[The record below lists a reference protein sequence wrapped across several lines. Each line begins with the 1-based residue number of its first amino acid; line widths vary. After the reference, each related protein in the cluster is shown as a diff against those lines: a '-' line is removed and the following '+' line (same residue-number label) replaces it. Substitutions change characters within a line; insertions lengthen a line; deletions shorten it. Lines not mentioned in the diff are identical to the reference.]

1 MPHRKRSRLRVAGLY
16 ARALVHEF
24 RWTLLAL
31 LALVAFASALNYVA
45 AEPGKQPSVDDACY
59 NAWMALLAQ
68 APRPDA
74 WYLKI
79 VNGIYPLFGVV
90 LLGEGVVRLGLLLAS
105 KRQGEKE
112 WMRVM
117 ASTYRG
123 HIILCGLG
131 HLGYRV
137 LEQLLAIGQEVIAL
151 EQNQEGRFVAQAK
164 AKGVP
169 VLARDMKDDEAL
181 AEAEVAQAR
190 AIIIATND
198 DMANLEVALDARR
211 MNPGIKVIMRLFDQ
225 QIASKLSGALTLDAA
240 FSSSALAAPVVAAL
254 AIDSHVLAAYQIGG
268 VPHVAF
274 EFQVPANSA
283 LAGRS
288 VASLESEH
296 GARVLARTPKDGGA
310 QMPPGANT
318 VLTAGDV
325 LVIHAAVTGMSGLTA
340 AQGSRAARD
349 K

>member
-1 MPHRKRSRLRVAGLY
+1 MPHQKTSRLRVAWLY

-24 RWTLLAL
+24 RWTLLSL
-31 LALVAFASALNYVA
+31 LLLVAFATALNYITP
-45 AEPGKQPSVDDACY
+45 EGGQTPSLDDACY

-68 APRPDA
+68 APKPEA

-105 KRQGEKE
+105 RRQGEKE

-123 HIILCGLG
+123 HIVLCGLG

-137 LEQLLAIGQEVIAL
+137 LEQLLATGQEVVTL
-151 EQNQEGRFVAQAK
+151 EKDSEGRFVAQAK

-181 AEAEVAQAR
+181 AEAGVAQAR

-240 FSSSALAAPVVAAL
+240 FSSSALAAPVVAAMS
-254 AIDSHVLAAYQIGG
+254 IDSHVLAAYQIGG
-268 VPHVAF
+268 VPHVTF
-274 EFQVPANSA
+274 ELGVQTGSPI
-283 LAGRS
+283 LGRS
-288 VASLESEH
+288 VADLEARY
-296 GARVLARTPKDGGA
+296 GARVLARTPKDGA
-310 QMPPGANT
+310 TQVPASASA
-318 VLTAGDV
+318 VLAVGDV
-325 LVIHAAVTGMSGLTA
+325 LVIHAAAARMGALTA
-340 AQGSRAARD
+340 GG